1 MKKIVQTAAI
11 ILIAAMLF
19 CFVGCP
25 NGNTP
30 EAPSNPSNP
39 DSPVV
44 TARSGIYTENGVFY
58 INVETDKAP
67 ASGNGA
73 W

>member
-1 MKKIVQTAAI
+1 MKKIVKTTAI
-11 ILIAAMLF
+11 VLIAAMLF

-30 EAPSNPSNP
+30 EAPNNPSGP
-39 DSPVV
+39 STPATTV
-44 TARSGIYTENGVFY
+44 RSGIYTEGGVFY
-58 INVETDKAP
+58 INVEADKAP

>member
-1 MKKIVQTAAI
+1 MKKIMKVASVF
-11 ILIAAMLF
+11 LIAAMLF

-30 EAPSNPSNP
+30 EAPNNPNGPSTP
-39 DSPVV
+39 ATTV
-44 TARSGIYTENGVFY
+44 RSGIYTEGGVFY